1 MFTGI
6 ISGLGHI
13 TALANL
19 GADAAHG
26 KRLTIAAPAGYLDDV
41 QPGDS
46 IALNGACMTATRL
59 EAGAGWFNVDVS
71 AESLDKT
78 TGLDAPGPVNLE
90 KALRA
95 SDRLGGHLVAGH
107 VDGIGVVTHFA
118 AVGESWELRVAAPL
132 ALGRM
137 LAYKGSVAI
146 SGVSLTINRVA
157 DGADTTEISV
167 NIIPHTLQNTT
178 LGALSAGARVNLEID
193 LIARYVERALASGAI
208 PGG

>member
-1 MFTGI
+1 MTGVQ
-6 ISGLGHI
+6 
-13 TALANL
+13 TCALP
-19 GADAAHG
+19 
-26 KRLTIAAPAGYLDDV
+26 I
-41 QPGDS
+41 
-46 IALNGACMTATRL
+46 C
-59 EAGAGWFNVDVS
+59 AGWFNVDVS

-157 DGADTTEISV
+157 DGADTTEFSV